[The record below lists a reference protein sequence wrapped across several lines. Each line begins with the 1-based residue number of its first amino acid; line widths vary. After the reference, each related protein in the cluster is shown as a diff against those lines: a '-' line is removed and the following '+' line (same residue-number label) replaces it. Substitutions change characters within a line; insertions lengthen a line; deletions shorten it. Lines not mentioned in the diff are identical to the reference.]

1 LKVSAIDS
9 TGNVIEDAQ
18 ESFINPLI
26 YAMSDIKSP
35 NDTFEYEVPNMIE
48 LGIDVKVLPNNYDI
62 TVSQIAADI
71 KAAILSE
78 YSIQNVNFKNNFYKS
93 NITNLT
99 HLFEYTKACKVSVN
113 ALAIEDF
120 NNIYYSKANSLHED
134 YISIPFRFPVN
145 YGINKVKSPFKSY
158 KDNAFYLLKVDMIFK
173 NLAKT
178 DNKNKTLFVIDKRNV
193 NYTDFNNAK
202 RTAFSGG
209 LYKELSPTSFDIE
222 KIECEIFNETSSEFH
237 NRLVH
242 IIQYPYIESITDDD
256 YMIQVLDKKSF
267 PYEIRPYEVDSIS
280 GEFKIYEAYDV
291 DEDLRKYVA
300 GSTSSCY
307 KIDKRFVSGID
318 IIFNEN
324 YSKNDETFA
333 NGYLSLPLSMF
344 GFDTALAGVSEHNI
358 KERISLLLKEYID
371 IKISAQCVF
380 DDIAS
385 VNWNDII
392 FTSDSNIKVE
402 TMPELKTH

>member
-1 LKVSAIDS
+1 
-9 TGNVIEDAQ
+9 
-18 ESFINPLI
+18 
-26 YAMSDIKSP
+26 
-35 NDTFEYEVPNMIE
+35 
-48 LGIDVKVLPNNYDI
+48 
-62 TVSQIAADI
+62 
-71 KAAILSE
+71 
-78 YSIQNVNFKNNFYKS
+78 
-93 NITNLT
+93 
-99 HLFEYTKACKVSVN
+99 
-113 ALAIEDF
+113 
-120 NNIYYSKANSLHED
+120 
-134 YISIPFRFPVN
+134 
-145 YGINKVKSPFKSY
+145 
-158 KDNAFYLLKVDMIFK
+158 
-173 NLAKT
+173 
-178 DNKNKTLFVIDKRNV
+178 
-193 NYTDFNNAK
+193 
-202 RTAFSGG
+202 
-209 LYKELSPTSFDIE
+209 
-222 KIECEIFNETSSEFH
+222 
-237 NRLVH
+237 
-242 IIQYPYIESITDDD
+242 
-256 YMIQVLDKKSF
+256 MIQDLDKKSF